1 MVSIKEAQQITGI
14 TSQNIRYYEKEGLL
28 TPARKAENSY
38 REYSDEDIRRLKLIK
53 LFRKLGMPIG
63 DIKRLL
69 NGETTLKDAVALQK
83 IRLESEKETLTA
95 ALEFCRKIQ
104 ESQLADLDED
114 LYLEQME
121 EEEKSKSVFV
131 QFADDYITVMKAEM
145 AREFSFMPDDRC
157 DTPEEFSRELLKYA
171 RENNQNMVITREGM
185 APDLMINGVEYHA
198 YRTSS
203 RFGIVVHCKMIHQED
218 YFPQGMTEE
227 KYRKYRALS
236 LSALPVLIFIMMSL
250 SMFWR
255 NGAANA
261 VTWLMILLFGIMLI
275 ADMCFIYYCYG
286 RNFR

>member
-38 REYSDEDIRRLKLIK
+38 
-53 LFRKLGMPIG
+53 
-63 DIKRLL
+63 
-69 NGETTLKDAVALQK
+69 
-83 IRLESEKETLTA
+83 
-95 ALEFCRKIQ
+95 
-104 ESQLADLDED
+104 
-114 LYLEQME
+114 
-121 EEEKSKSVFV
+121 
-131 QFADDYITVMKAEM
+131 
-145 AREFSFMPDDRC
+145 REFSFMPDDRC